1 MAIQMSPPPLNNRL
15 AGQET
20 QHEFSD
26 LDLPSC
32 RRLWRKTFGHTPHKD
47 LSVPFMRRAL
57 AYEEQCKT
65 FGGLPTDIK
74 RAFKRLSKQVCDGD
88 AKATSKTLEA
98 NPASALSPGT
108 QLVREWNGRTYHV
121 EVVEDGYVLDGRTY
135 KSLSAIAK
143 KITGT
148 QWSGP
153 RFFGLI
159 KR

>member
-1 MAIQMSPPPLNNRL
+1 MSPPPLNKWL
-15 AGQET
+15 ASQET

-32 RRLWRKTFGHTPHKD
+32 RRHWRKTFRHTPHKD
-47 LSVPFMRRAL
+47 LSVPFMRRVL
-57 AYEEQCKT
+57 AYEEQCKAY
-65 FGGLPTDIK
+65 GGLPSDVK
-74 RAFKRLSKQVCDGD
+74 RAFKRLSKQVHND
-88 AKATSKTLEA
+88 ARRTVLPSSSPKL
-98 NPASALSPGT
+98 ASSLSPGT
-108 QLVREWNGRTYHV
+108 QLVREWNGRTYQV
-121 EVVEDGYVLDGRTY
+121 EVVEDGFVLDGRNY

-153 RFFGLI
+153 RFFGLQ